1 MVARDNIAGIKK
13 GGIIKNTFLA
23 PGKVWQWINYM
34 TVGQAKGYGKVRTQT
49 RLSRSPFMTYVY
61 STIFWLGMLF
71 IIFLWYMGAFEP
83 DNSEK
88 VTSPPNEIIN
98 PVTSPPHEIINPNF

>member
-23 PGKVWQWINYM
+23 PGKVIQWINYM

-49 RLSRSPFMTYVY
+49 RLSRSPLMTYVY
-61 STIFWLGMLF
+61 STIFWLGMLL
-71 IIFLWYMGAFEP
+71 IIFVIPLTEGSDLTIWDHVKSGIM
-83 DNSEK
+83 
-88 VTSPPNEIIN
+88 
-98 PVTSPPHEIINPNF
+98 

>member
-23 PGKVWQWINYM
+23 PGKVIQWINYM

-61 STIFWLGMLF
+61 STIFWLGMFF
-71 IIFLWYMGAFEP
+71 IVFVFPLSDGSDLTIWDYIKSGIM
-83 DNSEK
+83 
-88 VTSPPNEIIN
+88 
-98 PVTSPPHEIINPNF
+98 

>member
-23 PGKVWQWINYM
+23 PGKAIQWINYM

-61 STIFWLGMLF
+61 STMAWLGMLF
-71 IIFLWYMGAFEP
+71 IIFLWYAGAFEP
-83 DNSEK
+83 DHSEEIA
-88 VTSPPNEIIN
+88 SPPNQIIN
-98 PVTSPPHEIINPNF
+98 PSF

>member
-49 RLSRSPFMTYVY
+49 RLSRSPLMTYVY

-71 IIFLWYMGAFEP
+71 ISFLWYADETSQNGNGAFEP
-83 DNSEK
+83 DHSEK
-88 VTSPPNEIIN
+88 ITSPPNETIN
-98 PVTSPPHEIINPNF
+98 PSF

>member
-1 MVARDNIAGIKK
+1 MGRDNIAGIKK

-23 PGKVWQWINYM
+23 PGKVIQWINYM

-61 STIFWLGMLF
+61 SVGFWLGLF
-71 IIFLWYMGAFEP
+71 LFIFLWYADDASQNGNGAFEP
-83 DNSEK
+83 DHSEK
-88 VTSPPNEIIN
+88 ITSPPNETIN
-98 PVTSPPHEIINPNF
+98 PSF

>member
-13 GGIIKNTFLA
+13 GGVIKNTFLA
-23 PGKVWQWINYM
+23 PGKAIQWINYM

-61 STIFWLGMLF
+61 SMGFWLVVAWLGFEFYCLL
-71 IIFLWYMGAFEP
+71 IYGNGFLIDF
-83 DNSEK
+83 S
-88 VTSPPNEIIN
+88 
-98 PVTSPPHEIINPNF
+98 

>member
-23 PGKVWQWINYM
+23 PGKVIQWINYM

-71 IIFLWYMGAFEP
+71 IIFVGIMQKIER
-83 DNSEK
+83 DHSE
-88 VTSPPNEIIN
+88 EIAN
-98 PVTSPPHEIINPNF
+98 PSSNHQSGLKSL